1 VHIVD
6 CMWQFI
12 STVCLQLTWQLV
24 RSAGENVQS
33 MSDSPVNFDFIALL
47 VGSIVPMIRWDFLV
61 FWGLG
66 ACSVS
71 YFQIHSNII
80 KYVKVSSWSVL

>member
-1 VHIVD
+1 MHIVD

-12 STVCLQLTWQLV
+12 STVCLQSTWQLV

-33 MSDSPVNFDFIALL
+33 MSDSPVYFDFIALL

-61 FWGLG
+61 FRGLG